1 MNIEIKEAYFDLEN
15 IKILFEEYT
24 SSLGIDLTFQN
35 YAEEF
40 SNLPGKYAKPGG
52 RLYIAYFGGIAAGCL
67 GLRKFDEQRCEMKRL
82 YVRKQFRGFKIG
94 KLLVEKVI
102 LEAKAIGYTSILL
115 DTLSAMES
123 ARILYKNLGFAEI
136 PPYYKSLV

>member
-35 YAEEF
+35 YAEEL

-52 RLYIAYFGGIAAGCL
+52 RLYIAYFGG
-67 GLRKFDEQRCEMKRL
+67 
-82 YVRKQFRGFKIG
+82 
-94 KLLVEKVI
+94 
-102 LEAKAIGYTSILL
+102 
-115 DTLSAMES
+115 
-123 ARILYKNLGFAEI
+123 FAEI
-136 PPYYKSLV
+136 PPYYKSLVEDTHFLCLTL